1 MVEAKLMQH
10 AYAVIMAGGGGTR
23 LWPLSRQSR
32 PKQMLTLIEERSLFQ
47 IAVQRLRALL
57 PPERILVVTSQQ
69 QAVELKTHAPE
80 LPTENYILE
89 PQPRG
94 TAAAIGLAAAA
105 LGQRDPQ
112 AVMIV
117 LTADHYIGNESGFHR
132 YLEAAVALAQT
143 GPLVTLGID
152 PAFPATQYG
161 YIQMGELL
169 GEYSG
174 FVAHKVKRFKEK
186 PSLQEAE
193 TMLASGDHAWNSGMF
208 IWSIARIMQEFS
220 QQMPDLY
227 DALQKVAAAMGTPNY
242 EDVIAHEWPRIA
254 AQTIDYGV
262 MEHAAN
268 VAVIPAR
275 ELAWNDVGS
284 WTSLFEVLPAD
295 GNGNLTLHP
304 HHHDLDSHS
313 SLVLGASNADERLI
327 VTVGVHDL
335 VVVDTGDVLLICTR
349 ERAQDVRKVIEEL
362 KEKGLQRYL

>member
-1 MVEAKLMQH
+1 MAKPSMQH

-47 IAVQRLRALL
+47 IAVQRLQALL

-69 QAVELKTHAPE
+69 QADELKTHAPE
-80 LPTENYILE
+80 LPAENYILE

-132 YLEAAVALAQT
+132 YLEAAVELAQA
-143 GPLVTLGID
+143 GPLVTLGIE
-152 PAFPATQYG
+152 PTFAATQYG
-161 YIQMGELL
+161 YIQMGASL
-169 GEYSG
+169 GEFSG
-174 FVAHKVKRFKEK
+174 YVAHQVKRFKEK
-186 PSLQEAE
+186 PNVEEAE
-193 TMLASGDHAWNSGMF
+193 AMLASGDHVWNSGMF
-208 IWSIARIMQEFS
+208 IWTIERILQEFAE
-220 QQMPDLY
+220 QMPDLHTT
-227 DALQKVAAAMGTPNY
+227 LQKVSAAWGTPQFD
-242 EDVIAHEWPRIA
+242 EVIAHEWPRIA

-262 MEHAAN
+262 MEHATN
-268 VAVIPAR
+268 VAVIPAK

-284 WTSLFEVLPAD
+284 WTSLFDVLPAD
-295 GNGNLTLHP
+295 ANGNLALHP
-304 HHHDLDSHS
+304 YHHDLDSHN
-313 SLVLGASNADERLI
+313 SLIHGASNTPERLI
-327 VTVGVHDL
+327 VTVGVKDL
-335 VVVDTGDVLLICTR
+335 VVVDTGDVLLICSR
-349 ERAQDVRKVIEEL
+349 ERAQDVRQVIEAL